1 VVFLVTC
8 RFMFLEP
15 PWDDEI
21 IKLPVFTT
29 EDIHP
34 RSRECDKIEA
44 VSKPRDVPKNCRVLP
59 QLT

>member
-1 VVFLVTC
+1 
-8 RFMFLEP
+8 MFLEP

-44 VSKPRDVPKNCRVLP
+44 VSKPRMCRR
-59 QLT
+59 TAEYFHS

>member
-1 VVFLVTC
+1 
-8 RFMFLEP
+8 MFLEP